1 MNLEKGCGPVNDR
14 PRAALGFSPARS
26 VWVWWVKVAGAGAGR
41 LYGLEA
47 LGLCSAMP
55 ETPLHA
61 PAARVLARLSSSLL
75 AMGLTALLWT
85 IGSLSPAGVEA
96 QLLDDRLVPAGTVRL
111 SGWPSFT
118 AWDERFGDDGRI
130 LLGAGLSSP
139 SALDLFPGSADFL
152 GEMRGLLGD
161 PAYTPVTGAVDGRAS
176 HDVTRIEFGIHLG
189 ITDWW
194 TIGAMLPRIK
204 NRTAIDLVFTPDT
217 LAGDLG
223 VSPGITD
230 AGAVDAFLLDLST
243 ARADAGA
250 RADGLCAGA
259 DPSCAS
265 AQALAENAARLS
277 SGLTTLY
284 TATPLFPLD
293 ASAAGTVLA
302 SEIATLDTELR
313 AAGLNGIDAPFV
325 LATERPTESALETFP
340 VRHSPL
346 GYDEPLR
353 TRTSLWSVGDV
364 ELSTLV
370 RLLRLGDRG
379 ADVPP
384 WSVDVLAGVLVRLG
398 TGLGPDPDVPLSLG
412 TGDGQTDVEV
422 RTSAHATAG
431 RTLSLRAGALYG
443 MQGSRLLAM
452 RVGVADEILVPVGR
466 RAVYE
471 WSPGSY
477 LGLEVEP
484 GLRLAPQLTLSAS
497 YRLLQHDASVFTLSD
512 GATPAPVGRGSS
524 LHRVGGAL
532 TYDTTAPQLDTRP
545 LRFRLRVL
553 RAIGGV
559 RSPAATRVELSGE
572 LFARIWGG

>member
-1 MNLEKGCGPVNDR
+1 MSGGD
-14 PRAALGFSPARS
+14 G
-26 VWVWWVKVAGAGAGR
+26 GG
-41 LYGLEA
+41 LYALEA
-47 LGLCSAMP
+47 LALCSAMP

-61 PAARVLARLSSSLL
+61 PAARALARLGSSALL
-75 AMGLTALLWT
+75 PLSSAALLWASAMMWPP
-85 IGSLSPAGVEA
+85 GADA

-118 AWDERFGDDGRI
+118 AWDERFGDDGRVP
-130 LLGAGLSSP
+130 LGARLSSP

-161 PAYTPVTGAVDGRAS
+161 PEYTPVIGAVDGRAS

-194 TIGAMLPRIK
+194 TIGAMIPRIK
-204 NRTAIDLVFTPDT
+204 NRTAIDLMFTPDT

-243 ARADAGA
+243 ARTNAST
-250 RADGLCAGA
+250 RADNLCAGG

-265 AQALAENAARLS
+265 AQSLAENAARLS

-284 TATPLFPLD
+284 RATPLFPLD

-302 SEIATLDTELR
+302 SEIATLDADLR

-325 LATERPTESALETFP
+325 LATERPTESALETLP
-340 VRHSPL
+340 VRHGPF

-353 TRTSLWSVGDV
+353 TRTSLWAVGDV

-370 RLLRLGDRG
+370 RVLRLGDRG

-398 TGLGPDPDVPLSLG
+398 TGMAPDPDVPLSLG

-422 RTSAHATAG
+422 RASAHATAG
-431 RTLSLRAGALYG
+431 RVLSLRGGALYG
-443 MQGSRLLAM
+443 MQGSRLVAM
-452 RVGVADEILVPVGR
+452 RVGVADEILVPVDR

-484 GLRLAPQLTLSAS
+484 GFRLVPQLTLSAS
-497 YRLLQHDASVFTLSD
+497 YRLLQHDAPAFTPSD
-512 GATPAPVGRGSS
+512 ASAPVPVGRGFS